1 MNEKDVQKFLQLSS
15 VLTGFSLYE
24 LRASDCTE
32 EFYETTQRQI
42 GRENL
47 EQFLSK
53 VSATIQADA
62 DAKSG
67 KGDAKTI
74 GGEAKLAGGE
84 EKLADIDAC
93 LADAFLGPIAK
104 NIMRMWYVGNWVAM
118 PDEWWAA
125 NSSEIFAANTTFVV
139 SSQAYKEGLV
149 WKAADTHPMGSKS
162 GGYGSWALP
171 PVETN

>member
-1 MNEKDVQKFLQLSS
+1 MNDKSVQKFLQLSS
-15 VLTGFSLYE
+15 VLTGFSLFE

-47 EQFLSK
+47 EAFL
-53 VSATIQADA
+53 ANFAD
-62 DAKSG
+62 
-67 KGDAKTI
+67 TTQ
-74 GGEAKLAGGE
+74 
-84 EKLADIDAC
+84 ADIDVS
-93 LADAFLGPIAK
+93 LANSFLGPIAK
-104 NIMRMWYVGNWVAM
+104 NIIRMWYVGNWVAM

-125 NSSEIFAANTTFVV
+125 HSSEIFAANSTFVV

-162 GGYGSWALP
+162 GGFGSWALP
-171 PVETN
+171 PAETK

>member
-47 EQFLSK
+47 ELFLSK
-53 VSATIQADA
+53 FSRALKADA
-62 DAKSG
+62 DAKLG
-67 KGDAKTI
+67 KGDAKTT
-74 GGEAKLAGGE
+74 GGEA
-84 EKLADIDAC
+84 KLADIDAC